1 MSSSSERIRCG
12 VGGPQWHLRQPL
24 PTGDAEQVRHRD
36 QHAGLGQHGMDL
48 RLETGSDRDQLGP
61 IAHQLPQLA
70 GLRWGD
76 PGLGQSAHPQQIG
89 QIGGVA
95 DVVFHSPVPEPFDPQ
110 RMRQMH
116 PRSAGLQ
123 HVDRPVVG

>member
-12 VGGPQWHLRQPL
+12 VGGAQRHPRQPL
-24 PTGDAEQVRHRD
+24 AAGDAEQIRHRD
-36 QHAGLGQHGMDL
+36 QHPGLGQHGMDL
-48 RLETGSDRDQLGP
+48 RLESGSDRDQLGSV
-61 IAHQLPQLA
+61 AHQLPQLA

-76 PGLGQSAHPQQIG
+76 PRLGQSAHPQQIG

-95 DVVFHSPVPEPFDPQ
+95 DIVFHPPVPKPLDPQ

-116 PRSAGLQ
+116 VALRRLQ